1 MQAVSAFEADLSTK
15 AITSKPKVL
24 TLVLL
29 QRKVFVV
36 DKTPCLSH
44 DAVQSITG
52 NRITSRQNDYLA
64 LQFSGERIYPAFQF
78 DNEGKVKPGIKAALS
93 AMSDTRSAWKIAFWF
108 LGEGADLGGKRP
120 IDLLDDIEWIKK
132 SSQSRGRIFTSTPI
146 LSGSADAL
154 ILRLN
159 EIVCSNRWLAQHR
172 G

>member
-1 MQAVSAFEADLSTK
+1 MSEH
-15 AITSKPKVL
+15 
-24 TLVLL
+24 TLE
-29 QRKVFVV
+29 QRKAFVY
-36 DKTPCLSH
+36 KTPCLSH

-132 SSQSRGRIFTSTPI
+132 AARAEAGFSRQRQY
-146 LSGSADAL
+146 SAGQPTL
-154 ILRLN
+154 
-159 EIVCSNRWLAQHR
+159 
-172 G
+172 